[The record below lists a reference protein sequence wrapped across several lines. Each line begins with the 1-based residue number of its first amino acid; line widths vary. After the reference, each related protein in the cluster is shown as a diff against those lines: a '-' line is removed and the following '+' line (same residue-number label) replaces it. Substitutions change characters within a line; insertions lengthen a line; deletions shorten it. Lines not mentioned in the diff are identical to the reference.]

1 MLDKTKRFKIDLLLR
16 INSTISS
23 QMGIDSSDEE
33 IKFCQELRANNL
45 KKIKEIDPEFFDSI
59 NDNEA

>member
-1 MLDKTKRFKIDLLLR
+1 MLDKEKRFKIDILLR
-16 INSTISS
+16 MNSTISS
-23 QMGIDSSDEE
+23 QMGIDCTDEE

-45 KKIKEIDPEFFDSI
+45 KKIKEVDPEFFESI